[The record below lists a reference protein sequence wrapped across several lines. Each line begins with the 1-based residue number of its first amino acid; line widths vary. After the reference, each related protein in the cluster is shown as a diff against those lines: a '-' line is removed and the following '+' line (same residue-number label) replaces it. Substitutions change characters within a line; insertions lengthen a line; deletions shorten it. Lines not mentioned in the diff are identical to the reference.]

1 MAFYVRASAF
11 EIPPPSEKDF
21 DIHEDQDEVF
31 PPLKGKKKVINEAIN
46 RIFDETWN
54 RIKETG
60 DDEDFETPKG
70 MSFRISIDGTAFKS
84 SSSDCKIRT
93 FELLLELL
101 LRTFETR
108 GKVETFF
115 NSADVKIEAF
125 DLSSN
130 RIFAATQ
137 SQQVIVFDAL
147 SESVRL
153 GFDKWLD
160 YCLLIGQK
168 INSFATQTK

>member
-21 DIHEDQDEVF
+21 DIQEDQDEVF

-70 MSFRISIDGTAFKS
+70 MSFRF
-84 SSSDCKIRT
+84 
-93 FELLLELL
+93 LLLKLL
-101 LRTFETR
+101 LQASALIQTTNFW
-108 GKVETFF
+108 
-115 NSADVKIEAF
+115 NS
-125 DLSSN
+125 
-130 RIFAATQ
+130 
-137 SQQVIVFDAL
+137 
-147 SESVRL
+147 
-153 GFDKWLD
+153 W
-160 YCLLIGQK
+160 
-168 INSFATQTK
+168 